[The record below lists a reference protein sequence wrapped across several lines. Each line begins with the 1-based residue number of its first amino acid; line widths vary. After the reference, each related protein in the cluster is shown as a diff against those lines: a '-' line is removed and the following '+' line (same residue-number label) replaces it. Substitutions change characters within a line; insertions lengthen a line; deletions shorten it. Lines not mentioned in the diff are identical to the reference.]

1 MQFAPHPHRATTIAI
16 TGGIGS
22 GKSHVCRLLEAD
34 GAPIFYT
41 DAEAK
46 RIIRT
51 HPDVGAQ
58 LRALVGPE
66 VYDADGQLVKSVLAQ
81 FLCRGR
87 EYSQQVDAIVH
98 PRVAEAWH
106 AFVEAHAHHTYIYM
120 ECAILFETGFDRW
133 VDHTLAILCPLEVRI
148 ARIMARD
155 HIDRA
160 TALRWSDLQMP
171 DEQKAAR
178 ATATL
183 INDGQADVALQLHQL
198 GLR

>member
-1 MQFAPHPHRATTIAI
+1 
-16 TGGIGS
+16 
-22 GKSHVCRLLEAD
+22 
-34 GAPIFYT
+34 
-41 DAEAK
+41 
-46 RIIRT
+46 
-51 HPDVGAQ
+51 
-58 LRALVGPE
+58 RALVGPE

-160 TALRWSDLQMP
+160 TALRWIDLQMP